1 LTSLKKNLADG
12 SELTMAVRASIPK
25 TLALALLLGLPATAG
40 RVEGATP
47 SLPLATTDSLRDQA
61 TSLRSAYETALR
73 QRQAGDPAAALRT
86 IESALSVFQSASA
99 ADEGTPRRADLA
111 DLRTRLSALYDAT
124 QQDLPNVQVEPG
136 NEADESVLNAA
147 AIDALG
153 TIEPQDHELVTRWL
167 DFFMGAGR
175 STFERWLKR
184 SGRYMDLFRSVLQ
197 REGLPPDL
205 VNLVF
210 VESGF
215 NLNARS
221 VSAAVG
227 PWQFVKSTGKFFG
240 LTVDQ
245 WVDERK
251 DPEKATVAAARYLKH
266 LYGIF
271 GDWPLALA
279 SYNAGEGTVL
289 RAIKAQGTTN
299 YWDLKLPRQ
308 TEDYVPQFMAA
319 LTIARDPARYGFDS
333 VELDDPMAF
342 DEVALKGPVDLR
354 TVARMADC
362 SYEELKTLNP
372 AVLHTA
378 ARGSGG
384 MVMLRVPPGKGEA
397 LMKRLQAGERLP
409 TLNLTLKHTVR
420 KRETLQSI
428 ARQYSVNAQDL
439 ARINGIGRKRPLRRG
454 MLLTVPASMH
464 APAPEII
471 DPATDPRA
479 STAYVP
485 PRDHGRPATL
495 EGYSTTEGR
504 TAIIVEKSETLAS
517 IAERHGVSTQDLM
530 RWNRLKSA
538 RVTRGMRLKVR
549 TPEAI
554 AADSARNDST
564 EIAGLEAPK
573 PRAAKSHAT
582 TSIRH
587 RNTPA
592 RARVSHTVRSGETLS
607 GIARQH
613 GISVTALKKANG
625 LSSSQIRTGQR
636 LRLPV

>member
-1 LTSLKKNLADG
+1 MPVHIPILKTL
-12 SELTMAVRASIPK
+12 V
-25 TLALALLLGLPATAG
+25 LALALLPGLPAAAS
-40 RVEGATP
+40 GAQGVAP
-47 SLPLATTDSLRDQA
+47 PISFPATDSLRDPM
-61 TSLRSAYETALR
+61 TGLRSAYEMALQ
-73 QRQAGDPAAALRT
+73 QRQAGDPASALRT
-86 IESALSVFQSASA
+86 IESALSALQSATV
-99 ADEGTPRRADLA
+99 DPGTPAQTDLA
-111 DLRTRLSALYDAT
+111 ELEDRLSALYDAT
-124 QQDLPNVQVEPG
+124 RQDLPNVRVEPG

-153 TIEPQDHELVTRWL
+153 AIEPQDHELVTRWL

-184 SGRYMDLFRSVLQ
+184 SGRYMDLFRAVLQ

-227 PWQFVKSTGKFFG
+227 PWQFLKSTGKFFG

-319 LTIARDPARYGFDS
+319 LTIARDPGRYGFDS
-333 VELDDPMAF
+333 VELDAPMAF

-354 TVARMADC
+354 AVARLAGC

-384 MVMLRVPPGKGEA
+384 VVMLRVPPGKGE
-397 LMKRLQAGERLP
+397 MIMQRLQSGERLP
-409 TLNLTLKHTVR
+409 TLDLTLKHSVR
-420 KRETLQSI
+420 KNETLQSI
-428 ARQYSVNAQDL
+428 ARHYSVSAQDL
-439 ARINGIGRKRPLRRG
+439 ARINGIGKKRPLRRG
-454 MLLTVPASMH
+454 MLLTVPASMR
-464 APAPEII
+464 APAPDVI

-495 EGYSTTEGR
+495 DGHSTTEGR
-504 TAIIVEKSETLAS
+504 TAIIVERGETLAS
-517 IAERHGVSTQDLM
+517 IAERHGVSTQDLV
-530 RWNRLKSA
+530 RWNRLKST
-538 RVTRGMRLKVR
+538 RVSRGMRLKLR

-554 AADSARNDST
+554 AADSSRNDST
-564 EIAGLEAPK
+564 QIAELKAPK
-573 PRAAKSHAT
+573 PRTSKPHLAAASP
-582 TSIRH
+582 H
-587 RNTPA
+587 RESPG

-613 GISVTALKKANG
+613 GISVAALKKANDLG
-625 LSSSQIRTGQR
+625 TSRIRAGQR

>member
-1 LTSLKKNLADG
+1 
-12 SELTMAVRASIPK
+12 MPVRASILK
-25 TLALALLLGLPATAG
+25 TMAVALALGFLPGLPAVVSGA
-40 RVEGATP
+40 EGTGP
-47 SLPLATTDSLRDQA
+47 PLSFPAADSLRDPA
-61 TSLRSAYETALR
+61 SGLRSAYETALQ
-73 QRQAGDPAAALRT
+73 QRQAGDPASALRT
-86 IESALSVFQSASA
+86 IESVLSGLQASLA
-99 ADEGTPRRADLA
+99 ESGNSGRTDLA
-111 DLRTRLSALYDAT
+111 ELEARLSALYDAT
-124 QQDLPNVQVEPG
+124 RQDLPNVQVEPG
-136 NEADESVLNAA
+136 NEADETVLNAA

-227 PWQFVKSTGKFFG
+227 PWQFLKSTGKFFG

-354 TVARMADC
+354 AVARLAEC
-362 SYEELKTLNP
+362 SYEELKALNP
-372 AVLHTA
+372 AVLRTA
-378 ARGSGG
+378 AKGSGG
-384 MVMLRVPPGKGEA
+384 IVMLRVPPGKGGA
-397 LMKRLQAGERLP
+397 IMQRLQSGEPLP
-409 TLNLTLKHTVR
+409 TLNLTLQHTVR

-428 ARQYSVNAQDL
+428 ARQYSVDARDL

-454 MLLTVPASMH
+454 MLITVPASMR
-464 APAPEII
+464 APATELI
-471 DPATDPRA
+471 DPANDPRA

-495 EGYSTTEGR
+495 EGFSTTEGR
-504 TAIIVEKSETLAS
+504 TAITVEKGETLAS
-517 IAERHGVSTQDLM
+517 IAERYGVSTQDLM

-538 RVTRGMRLKVR
+538 RVKHGMRLKVR
-549 TPEAI
+549 TPEAV
-554 AADSARNDST
+554 AADSARNDSAQ
-564 EIAGLEAPK
+564 IAALKAPK
-573 PRAAKSHAT
+573 PRSATSRAKAT
-582 TSIRH
+582 EPH
-587 RNTPA
+587 RRSPG
-592 RARVSHTVRSGETLS
+592 RANVSHTVRSGETLS
-607 GIARQH
+607 SIARQH
-613 GISVTALKKANG
+613 GITVAALRRANDLG
-625 LSSSQIRTGQR
+625 TSRIRAGQR

>member
-1 LTSLKKNLADG
+1 
-12 SELTMAVRASIPK
+12 MPVCASILK
-25 TLALALLLGLPATAG
+25 TLALALLLGLPGSASGGDGVGQPLSSPA
-40 RVEGATP
+40 AD
-47 SLPLATTDSLRDQA
+47 SLPSPAAGLQ
-61 TSLRSAYETALR
+61 SAYETALQ
-73 QRQAGDPAAALRT
+73 QRQAGDPASALRS
-86 IESALSVFQSASA
+86 IESALSALQTARA
-99 ADEGTPRRADLA
+99 ADPGSTAQADLA
-111 DLRTRLSALYDAT
+111 DLQTRLSALYDAT
-124 QQDLPNVQVEPG
+124 QQDLPNVRVEPG
-136 NEADESVLNAA
+136 NEADDGVLNAA

-153 TIEPQDHELVTRWL
+153 AIVPQDHELVTRWL

-184 SGRYMDLFRSVLQ
+184 SGRYMDLFRAVLQ

-227 PWQFVKSTGKFFG
+227 PWQFLKSTGKFFG

-354 TVARMADC
+354 AVARLADC

-372 AVLHTA
+372 AVLRTA

-384 MVMLRVPPGKGEA
+384 IAMLRVPPGKGET
-397 LMKRLQAGERLP
+397 LMQRLQSGERLP

-439 ARINGIGRKRPLRRG
+439 ARINGIGKRRPLRRG

-464 APAPEII
+464 APAPEVI

-504 TAIIVEKSETLAS
+504 TAIVVEKGETLSS
-517 IAERHGVSTQDLM
+517 IAERYGVSTQDLM
-530 RWNRLKSA
+530 RWNRLKSS
-538 RVTRGMRLKVR
+538 RVRHGMRLKIR

-564 EIAGLEAPK
+564 QIAGLKAPK
-573 PRAAKSHAT
+573 PRASKSHAAA
-582 TSIRH
+582 SGSH
-587 RNTPA
+587 RLSPS
-592 RARVSHTVRSGETLS
+592 RSRVSHTVRNGETLS

-613 GISVTALKKANG
+613 GISVADLRRANG
-625 LSSSQIRTGQR
+625 LGSTQIHAGQR